1 MSALRVLVSIS
12 GALLASAALSACCDG
27 TWRQPPRG
35 RTRWSFESPCS
46 DGPACDFV
54 SERGSA
60 TVSTLFHS
68 AERGLDL
75 GPDTV
80 AAASLA
86 WGEPMSA
93 YPVTYKLL
101 ARCDEGASLTVSF
114 EVGEAPAGLAG
125 AQQSTAA
132 VTLLTYNTWTS
143 LSGAFMSS
151 FAGRA
156 LRFRLITTGRGSC
169 QVDSLELFD
178 RFVGL
183 GDGC

>member
-1 MSALRVLVSIS
+1 MSALRVLLSVS
-12 GALLASAALSACCDG
+12 GALVASVVLSACCEG
-27 TWRQPPRG
+27 TGRPPPRG

-54 SERGSA
+54 AERGSA
-60 TVSTLFHS
+60 SASTLFHS

-86 WGEPMSA
+86 WGEPTRA
-93 YPVTYKLL
+93 YPVTYALL
-101 ARCDEGASLTVSF
+101 ARCDEGTTLAASF
-114 EVGEAPAGLAG
+114 EVGDAPAALAVT
-125 AQQSTAA
+125 QRSTAR
-132 VTLLTYNTWTS
+132 VTLRAYDTWTPIR
-143 LSGAFMSS
+143 GAFMES

-156 LRFRLITTGRGSC
+156 MRFRLITTGRGAC
-169 QVDSLELFD
+169 QVDSVELFD

-183 GDGC
+183 DDGC